1 MRGDLSHMGL
11 FRGFFVILKFYLFI
25 VAEMA
30 PLLMRKAH
38 FLGFSQESLQSDQ
51 ATLKWLS
58 NG

>member
-1 MRGDLSHMGL
+1 MSHVDL
-11 FRGFFVILKFYLFI
+11 FRGLFVILKFYLFI
-25 VAEMA
+25 VAEMV

-38 FLGFSQESLQSDQ
+38 FLGFSQESLQSEQ